1 MLWWFELCSPDSFK
15 FRLSICCCAKVW
27 WRCPTPHYSRLSC
40 GWETPLKELPKAL
53 SLFCVSSE
61 IRATHFYGWTF
72 ITLSICT
79 WESLLSF
86 QHMNNAL
93 GSYIKHA
100 GGMRVKA
107 NRCSCAPVLWDPV
120 LVQCQ
125 SQMGRKP
132 CQLASVK
139 RFCFS
144 MAVSGRDPPH
154 HIVMEKRASS
164 YHKEMQYY
172 IWEALLSWCRQ
183 KLLCF
188 DAKWQIA

>member
-27 WRCPTPHYSRLSC
+27 WRCLTPHYSRLSC

-79 WESLLSF
+79 CESLLSF

-100 GGMRVKA
+100 GGMQVKA

-132 CQLASVK
+132 CQLASIK

-144 MAVSGRDPPH
+144 MAMFLEEILLTTSSWKRGPQLATRKCNIISERHCFHGAGR
-154 HIVMEKRASS
+154 SS
-164 YHKEMQYY
+164 C
-172 IWEALLSWCRQ
+172 ALMLNDR
-183 KLLCF
+183 
-188 DAKWQIA
+188 